1 MTTAPPEIAMRRLL
15 LFATGL
21 ALLATSPF
29 VAAQSNT
36 PDKPGDLSA
45 TRALFDQLDA
55 NGDGYLSR
63 AEASAVEP
71 IANMYDSMDTNA
83 TLEKQAKHSNPGI
96 DYAQFKAGIE
106 AARSSGAFGPAV
118 SGGQTYL
125 VYPDGHRV
133 QVKPGAN
140 PNAGDNNGDT
150 SNH

>member
-1 MTTAPPEIAMRRLL
+1 MRTTL
-15 LFATGL
+15 
-21 ALLATSPF
+21 LLATSLVLWVSGPLA
-29 VAAQSNT
+29 AAQSDA

-133 QVKPGAN
+133 QIKPGV
-140 PNAGDNNGDT
+140 DHT

>member
-1 MTTAPPEIAMRRLL
+1 MRTTL
-15 LFATGL
+15 
-21 ALLATSPF
+21 LLATSLVLWVSGPLA
-29 VAAQSNT
+29 AAQSDA

-133 QVKPGAN
+133 QI
-140 PNAGDNNGDT
+140 NAG
-150 SNH
+150 HQRL

>member
-1 MTTAPPEIAMRRLL
+1 MR
-15 LFATGL
+15 L
-21 ALLATSPF
+21 ALLLTTAVCVFLASPF
-29 VAAQSNT
+29 AAAQNKSS
-36 PDKPGDLSA
+36 DDGAGGPGDLSA

-63 AEASAVEP
+63 AEASAAQP
-71 IANMYDSMDTNA
+71 IADMYDSMDTNA
-83 TLEKQAKHSNPGI
+83 TLEKQAKHGNAGI

-133 QVKPGAN
+133 QIKPGASSQAN
-140 PNAGDNNGDT
+140 DN
-150 SNH
+150 SKP